1 MVKKDLKVAK
11 KYIILSKIFFK
22 NSTISLNPKQELV
35 MFWDLYRIQE
45 TIENLKKQ
53 ILVQSF

>member
-1 MVKKDLKVAK
+1 MVKKDSKVVK